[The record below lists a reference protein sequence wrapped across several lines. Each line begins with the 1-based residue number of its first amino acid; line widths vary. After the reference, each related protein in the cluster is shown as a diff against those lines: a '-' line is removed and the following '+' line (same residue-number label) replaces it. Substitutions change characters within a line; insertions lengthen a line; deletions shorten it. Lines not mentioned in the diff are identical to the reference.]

1 MTVDAEEY
9 LSAHIDAEPAHLRAL
24 RRRTHVE
31 RLYPRMCTDH
41 HQGRL
46 LAMLTTMIRPR
57 RIIELGTFTGY
68 SALCMAQAMPPQ
80 CLIDTIEIDT
90 DYTDE
95 LEHTLASSPQGDRI
109 TLHTGDAEELLP
121 ALLAQNTY
129 DMAFIDANKR
139 RYCEYYKLLRDA
151 MPSGAYILADN
162 TLWGDKVLD
171 SDAHD
176 PQTDGIRA
184 FNDLVA
190 ADEGVSK
197 IIIPVRDGLT
207 VIRKL

>member
-1 MTVDAEEY
+1 MIIDAEEY
-9 LSAHIDAEPAHLRAL
+9 LSAHIDVEPEYLRSL

-41 HQGRL
+41 HQGRM
-46 LAMLTTMIRPR
+46 LAMLTTMIAPR

-68 SALCMAQAMPPQ
+68 SALCMAQAMPEGAH
-80 CLIDTIEIDT
+80 IDTIEIDT
-90 DYTDE
+90 DYTE
-95 LEHTLASSPQGDRI
+95 TLAETLANGPRGGDI
-109 TLHTGDAEELLP
+109 TLHTGDAEALLP
-121 ALLAQNTY
+121 GLLAAHSY

-139 RYCEYYKLLRDA
+139 RYCEYYRLLVEA

-162 TLWGDKVLD
+162 TLWGDKVFD
-171 SDAHD
+171 TNAHD
-176 PQTDGIRA
+176 PQTDGIRS

-190 ADEGVSK
+190 ADPRVSK
-197 IIIPVRDGLT
+197 LIIPVRDGLT